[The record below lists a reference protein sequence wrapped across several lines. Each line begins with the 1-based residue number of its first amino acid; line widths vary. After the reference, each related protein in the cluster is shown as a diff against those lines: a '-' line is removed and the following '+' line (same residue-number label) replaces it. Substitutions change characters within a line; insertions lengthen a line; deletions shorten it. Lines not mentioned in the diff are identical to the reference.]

1 MVKGERGILSKNFK
15 ILPPDRLQ
23 NFILLFMS
31 LLKAATVKNCHPLA
45 VTYCIFV
52 EKRPRP
58 NSKNL

>member
-1 MVKGERGILSKNFK
+1 
-15 ILPPDRLQ
+15 
-23 NFILLFMS
+23 MS

-58 NSKNL
+58 NLKNL